1 MDTVA
6 QSDDRPL
13 ILVVDDAHENLRVL
27 GELLRRDFRVR
38 VANSGARALEV
49 AALDPMPALIL
60 LDIMMP
66 EMDGYAVLQA
76 LKQSPRTHDIPVIFV
91 TALDADD
98 EEERGLAMGAVD
110 YVTKPYKPAL
120 LMARIRSQLELKR
133 ARDRLSDQNAFLDG
147 EARRR
152 TAENELVK
160 DVTLMALAALAEKRD
175 NETGN
180 QLRRTQA
187 YVALLAEQLK
197 THPRFAASLQDR
209 EQRER
214 LAKCAPLHDIGK
226 VGIPDHILLKPG
238 KLEPDEWAIMK
249 THAALGAEALREAIG
264 RVRFARSEAEL
275 TPSERLTEPFAFLET
290 AALMAESHHER
301 WDGTGYPKGLKGEAI
316 PLPGRLMAMADVFD
330 ALISRRPYKV
340 PMPLEQAVEL
350 IRGERGRHF
359 DPDVVDAFLA
369 LVPQLAEVARRFDD
383 AAVVGEP

>member
-66 EMDGYAVLQA
+66 EVDGYAVLQA

-147 EARRR
+147 EVRRR

-180 QLRRTQA
+180 HLRRTQA

-316 PLPGRLMAMADVFD
+316 PLPGRLMAMATC
-330 ALISRRPYKV
+330 SMR
-340 PMPLEQAVEL
+340 
-350 IRGERGRHF
+350 
-359 DPDVVDAFLA
+359 
-369 LVPQLAEVARRFDD
+369 
-383 AAVVGEP
+383 

>member
-60 LDIMMP
+60 LDSMMP

-147 EARRR
+147 EVRRR

-180 QLRRTQA
+180 HLRRTQA

>member
-147 EARRR
+147 EVRRR

-180 QLRRTQA
+180 HLRRTQA

-301 WDGTGYPKGLKGEAI
+301 WDGTGYPKGLRGEAI

>member
-147 EARRR
+147 EVRRR

-180 QLRRTQA
+180 HLRRTQA